1 MNRVFQETWIE
12 TSEPCYR
19 LDLRLGIPRSRAN
32 GELEQWI
39 GDQGLC
45 RHPDQHPSLILTDI
59 LTEPLIDPAY
69 IKWAV
74 KKCTHSSGPIQVK
87 LNSDRGNP
95 EDADSLSYIIKP
107 NRELCEFIRGLSEI
121 FTLGAPEGSMVSC
134 MGQTMSGTLH
144 PLSHGNKRWRALIRV
159 DPRSKNFRKVN
170 LRESPPLQLSKVRY
184 DTPAGEKIHRDHK
197 KSENSRDGKQE
208 KPLVFDIL
216 RIILRRGE
224 TPIAEYDLYLHTWLS
239 YPESIRGIHERRALR
254 EFRIQRG
261 YQMTRPAWSKKIQMF
276 VISDLHLGHQNA
288 IPRYKRPFPM
298 SKISEMDRVLVR
310 NWNWTVKN
318 EDTVLFLGDLSFMSQ
333 ESPESYLKRLNG
345 RIFYLEGNHDLYY
358 SYMSHCL
365 FMNYHGTPFL
375 FIHDPEELVRPFD
388 GWVVHGHV
396 HNKNLADFPFFNPYE
411 KRVNVSAEMIGYR
424 PIPLEEIF
432 RLVQGTTDILE
443 FRNVQASVAEE
454 GGLGAIIG
462 RGKEDP
468 ASVVH
473 F

>member
-1 MNRVFQETWIE
+1 MNSEFLETWVE
-12 TSEPCYR
+12 TREPCYR

-45 RHPDQHPSLILTDI
+45 RHPDQHPSLILADI
-59 LTEPLIDPAY
+59 LTEPMIDPAY

-87 LNSDRGNP
+87 LSSDTGNP
-95 EDADSLSYIIKP
+95 EGANTLSYIIKP
-107 NRELCEFIRGLSEI
+107 NRGLCEAIRALSDI
-121 FTLGAPEGSMVSC
+121 FTLGAPEGSLVSC
-134 MGQTMSGTLH
+134 MGKTMSGPLH
-144 PLSHGNKRWRALIRV
+144 TTPPENKRWRALVRV
-159 DPRSKNFRKVN
+159 DPRSRKFQKTISHG
-170 LRESPPLQLSKVRY
+170 SPPLQLSKIRY
-184 DTPAGEKIHRDHK
+184 DTPPGEKILKVNGDEKNAREK
-197 KSENSRDGKQE
+197 KQE

-224 TPIAEYDLYLHTWLS
+224 TPIAEYDLYLHTWLA

-298 SKISEMDRVLVR
+298 SKISEMDRVLIR

-333 ESPESYLKRLNG
+333 ESPESYLNRLGG
-345 RIFYLEGNHDLYY
+345 RIFYLEGNHDIYY

-365 FMNYHGTPFL
+365 FMNYHGIPFL

-424 PIPLEEIF
+424 PIPLDEIF
-432 RLVQGTTDILE
+432 RLVQGTTDILD
-443 FRNVQASVAEE
+443 FRNVQTSGVEE
-454 GGLGAIIG
+454 IEPDVVVGH
-462 RGKEDP
+462 GKDDRAP
-468 ASVVH
+468 AVH